1 MSELI
6 LFTLNAIVV
15 YLLADW
21 LVRMIEKRRG
31 GVMKQRQVVFFYFS
45 GTGTDQLSVFAISSG
60 THLKIWQQTLVQYAG
75 YPNCRCKRASNV
87 EK

>member
-21 LVRMIEKRRG
+21 LVRVIETRRG
-31 GVMKQRQVVFFYFS
+31 GVMKQRQVVFFVIF
-45 GTGTDQLSVFAISSG
+45 
-60 THLKIWQQTLVQYAG
+60 LVLALTSFQILQSLLA
-75 YPNCRCKRASNV
+75 PA
-87 EK
+87 

>member
-31 GVMKQRQVVFFYFS
+31 GVMKQRQVVFFIIF
-45 GTGTDQLSVFAISSG
+45 
-60 THLKIWQQTLVQYAG
+60 LVLVLTSFQFLQYLLA
-75 YPNCRCKRASNV
+75 PT
-87 EK
+87 

>member
-21 LVRMIEKRRG
+21 LVRVIEQRRG
-31 GVMKQRQVVFFYFS
+31 SVLKQRQVVFFVIF
-45 GTGTDQLSVFAISSG
+45 
-60 THLKIWQQTLVQYAG
+60 LVLVMTSFQVLRNLLG
-75 YPNCRCKRASNV
+75 PG
-87 EK
+87 